1 MRQDYCNAKFN
12 IHNKSL
18 AILHK
23 HFVKAH
29 PDILSEEEKKEDNF
43 YWTWD
48 YFIAKSDTETTCILY
63 NATIASKLT
72 SRLILHLKQC
82 LM

>member
-1 MRQDYCNAKFN
+1 M
-12 IHNKSL
+12 
-18 AILHK
+18 
-23 HFVKAH
+23 KAH
-29 PDILSEEEKKEDNF
+29 PDILSEEEKKEDKF

>member
-1 MRQDYCNAKFN
+1 MHDYCNAKFN
-12 IHNKSL
+12 IHNRSL
-18 AILHK
+18 AILYK
-23 HFVKAH
+23 HVVKAH
-29 PDILSEEEKKEDNF
+29 PDILSEEEKKEDKF

-48 YFIAKSDTETTCILY
+48 YFIAKSDTEPTYILC
-63 NATIASKLT
+63 NATIWSKLT

>member
-1 MRQDYCNAKFN
+1 MQDYCNARFN
-12 IHNKSL
+12 IHNRSL
-18 AILHK
+18 TILHK

-29 PDILSEEEKKEDNF
+29 PVILSEEEKKEDKF
-43 YWTWD
+43 YWTRD

>member
-1 MRQDYCNAKFN
+1 MQDYCNAKFN
-12 IHNKSL
+12 IHNRSL

-29 PDILSEEEKKEDNF
+29 PDILSEEEKKEDKF

-48 YFIAKSDTETTCILY
+48 YFIAKSDTETTCIIC
-63 NATIASKLT
+63 NATIGSKLT
-72 SRLILHLKQC
+72 SRLILHLKQY